1 MPHPRSRSIPRRA
14 QALAQVESRYA
25 KSDARSRCMQVD
37 YVARMGIPRETM
49 PFSLVN
55 RVFHQ
60 ACHTRITDSTG
71 LIVCRGLPKI
81 QEKSSKTVPFSLKS
95 CPKVT
100 NVTFPRSRGKTPPFA
115 KFDAGRRQSGGFH
128 LRRDARHS
136 RVPAFH
142 KRHGTF
148 DSKLFRIFRTLSDGK
163 SELRRQENPSHSHRK
178 IRIQR
183 SAWCSRAFACATFRC
198 TRARSTCLTT
208 CRCATTA
215 TIRGWR
221 PTPSA
226 LISVDHG
233 QYSHYHCANRCKAA
247 PATGRFATIRAHNAS
262 GRPNSS
268 GNP

>member
-14 QALAQVESRYA
+14 QALDQVESRYA

-71 LIVCRGLPKI
+71 LIVCRGLPKT
-81 QEKSSKTVPFSLKS
+81 QEKSSKTVPFSPKS

-100 NVTFPRSRGKTPPFA
+100 NVTFPRSRGKTLPFA

-148 DSKLFRIFRTLSDGK
+148 DSKLFRIIRTLSDGK
-163 SELRRQENPSHSHRK
+163 SDPQQQAISNLDSRIIRMAHRK
-178 IRIQR
+178 
-183 SAWCSRAFACATFRC
+183 SRAGYA
-198 TRARSTCLTT
+198 S
-208 CRCATTA
+208 
-215 TIRGWR
+215 
-221 PTPSA
+221 
-226 LISVDHG
+226 
-233 QYSHYHCANRCKAA
+233 HCAPLIYIYQTFVLVYRTFVWYDTCCK
-247 PATGRFATIRAHNAS
+247 RRSSAS
-262 GRPNSS
+262 SS
-268 GNP
+268 IIP

>member
-14 QALAQVESRYA
+14 QALDQVESRYA

-37 YVARMGIPRETM
+37 YVARMGMPCETM

-81 QEKSSKTVPFSLKS
+81 QEKSSKTVPFLPKS

-115 KFDAGRRQSGGFH
+115 KFNTGRRQSGEFR
-128 LRRDARHS
+128 LRHDARHS
-136 RVPAFH
+136 RAPAFH

-148 DSKLFRIFRTLSDGK
+148 DSKLFRIFRTLSNGK
-163 SELRRQENPSHSHRK
+163 SELRQWENPSPTDRK
-178 IRIQR
+178 I
-183 SAWCSRAFACATFRC
+183 
-198 TRARSTCLTT
+198 
-208 CRCATTA
+208 
-215 TIRGWR
+215 
-221 PTPSA
+221 
-226 LISVDHG
+226 
-233 QYSHYHCANRCKAA
+233 
-247 PATGRFATIRAHNAS
+247 PA
-262 GRPNSS
+262 
-268 GNP
+268 